1 MVVTISTYTRNYNGI
16 QQQEKIFARA
26 EELSYKWNGR
36 LITLF
41 FLQTCAWFS
50 FASGGGGGDGGDGD
64 SGLHE
69 AARPPLT
76 KHDPGFNFIDRKK
89 SLAILDYVD
98 LAYIDIQLHGTVSK
112 KREFSSKS
120 LLNLQYIGCRKF
132 RQACLLPE

>member
-1 MVVTISTYTRNYNGI
+1 MEWPANYT
-16 QQQEKIFARA
+16 F
-26 EELSYKWNGR
+26 
-36 LITLF
+36 F

-50 FASGGGGGDGGDGD
+50 FASDGAATVH

-98 LAYIDIQLHGTVSK
+98 LAYINI
-112 KREFSSKS
+112 
-120 LLNLQYIGCRKF
+120 
-132 RQACLLPE
+132 